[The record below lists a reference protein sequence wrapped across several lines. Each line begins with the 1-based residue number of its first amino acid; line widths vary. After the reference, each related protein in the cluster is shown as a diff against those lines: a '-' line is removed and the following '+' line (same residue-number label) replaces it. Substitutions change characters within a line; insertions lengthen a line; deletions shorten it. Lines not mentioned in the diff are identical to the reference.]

1 MPPILL
7 AAAVAASAFFA
18 YRLFRQANQRVVMRR
33 AAAQRQRAPVDS
45 LIRDPETGIYR
56 PSSSPDQRS

>member
-7 AAAVAASAFFA
+7 AAAVAGSAFLAF
-18 YRLFRQANQRVVMRR
+18 RLLRQANQRVVIRR
-33 AAAQRQRAPVDS
+33 TAAQRQRAPVDS

-56 PSSSPDQRS
+56 PSSSPDRRS